1 MARSKAFDEGR
12 ALDGAMALFWEQG
25 YEATSVRDLTARAG
39 ISSSSLYATFGDKR
53 ELYGAALERYR
64 ALEQEQFAADLASG
78 QPVRV
83 LLAGMVANLI
93 DTLLVDDG
101 TRGSF
106 TLNAAIELGGR
117 DPAITRQLRAHFEAI
132 SGLLARRLAEAQ
144 RAGEIEAATP
154 PDELA
159 AYLLLGIY
167 SLAVMVKIIP
177 DRPQLEA
184 AAAIMLSVLDHS

>member
-1 MARSKAFDEGR
+1 MARSKAFDEDR
-12 ALDGAMALFWEQG
+12 ALDGAMALFWERG
-25 YEATSVRDLTARAG
+25 YEATSMRDLTARAG

-64 ALEQEQFAADLASG
+64 ALEQEQFAADLAVER
-78 QPVRV
+78 PIRA
-83 LLAGMVANLI
+83 LLARMQADLI
-93 DTLLVDDG
+93 DTLLADDG

-117 DPAITRQLRAHFEAI
+117 DPTITRQLRAHFEAI

-144 RAGEIEAATP
+144 RAGEIATALP

-159 AYLLLGIY
+159 AWLLLGLY

-177 DRPQLEA
+177 DRARLEA
-184 AAAIMLSVLDHS
+184 AAAITLSILDHP

>member
-1 MARSKAFDEGR
+1 MARSKAFDEGHV
-12 ALDGAMALFWEQG
+12 LDGAMALFWEQG

-64 ALEQEQFAADLASG
+64 ALEQEQFAADLVSG
-78 QPVRV
+78 RPIRV
-83 LLAGMVANLI
+83 LLAGMVADLI
-93 DTLLVDDG
+93 DTLLADDG

-106 TLNAAIELGGR
+106 TLNAAVELGGR
-117 DPAITRQLRAHFEAI
+117 DPAISRQLRAHFEAI
-132 SGLLARRLAEAQ
+132 SGLLAGRLAEAQ
-144 RAGEIEAATP
+144 RAGEIATALP

-159 AYLLLGIY
+159 AWLLLGLY
-167 SLAVMVKIIP
+167 SLAVMVKIVP
-177 DRPQLEA
+177 DRAQLEA

>member
-1 MARSKAFDEGR
+1 MARSKAFDEDR
-12 ALDGAMALFWEQG
+12 ALDGAMALFWERG
-25 YEATSVRDLTARAG
+25 YEATSMRDLTARAG

-64 ALEQEQFAADLASG
+64 ALEQEQFAADLAVER
-78 QPVRV
+78 PIRA
-83 LLAGMVANLI
+83 LLARMQADLI
-93 DTLLVDDG
+93 DTLLADDG

-117 DPAITRQLRAHFEAI
+117 DPAVTRRLRAHFEAI

-144 RAGEIEAATP
+144 RAGEIATALP

-159 AYLLLGIY
+159 AWLLLGLY

-177 DRPQLEA
+177 DRARLEA
-184 AAAIMLSVLDHS
+184 AAAITLSILDHP